1 MSWLQGLLLVVLFLG
16 LTLAPVFGGEQG
28 GAGAGGDE
36 EIEFDTEAIEDF
48 VNENLPAGFEAPTPE
63 EWSRFWQQLDALLGA
78 QSLEDLAAFKPVAD
92 LALKYLAAI
101 PDSRGSADWLQQR
114 LDYFDVADS
123 AVRDVPVVP
132 VPAVPDD
139 RRTPTP
145 PFPRAPE
152 ATLPPLVVPAVPPV
166 REAVPAPIE
175 QTRSSTIRSGNVW
188 VKKLAK
194 RPLPASAGTLIPRL
208 KAVFKQEGVPPELV
222 WIAEVEST
230 LNPDAESS
238 AGAAGLFQLMPRTA
252 NRFGLRTFFFDER
265 KDPEKSARAAARYL
279 KALYRQM
286 GSWELA
292 LASYNAG
299 EGRVGRL
306 KKERKAT
313 SFNEIAEHLPVE
325 TQMYVPKVMALIT
338 LRENIDPAKL
348 PPPRAG

>member
-1 MSWLQGLLLVVLFLG
+1 
-16 LTLAPVFGGEQG
+16 
-28 GAGAGGDE
+28 
-36 EIEFDTEAIEDF
+36 
-48 VNENLPAGFEAPTPE
+48 
-63 EWSRFWQQLDALLGA
+63 
-78 QSLEDLAAFKPVAD
+78 
-92 LALKYLAAI
+92 
-101 PDSRGSADWLQQR
+101 
-114 LDYFDVADS
+114 
-123 AVRDVPVVP
+123 
-132 VPAVPDD
+132 
-139 RRTPTP
+139 
-145 PFPRAPE
+145 
-152 ATLPPLVVPAVPPV
+152 
-166 REAVPAPIE
+166 
-175 QTRSSTIRSGNVW
+175 
-188 VKKLAK
+188 
-194 RPLPASAGTLIPRL
+194 
-208 KAVFKQEGVPPELV
+208 
-222 WIAEVEST
+222 
-230 LNPDAESS
+230 
-238 AGAAGLFQLMPRTA
+238 MPRTA